1 MATAS
6 VCGPCFAENKTLKAT
21 KFCSD
26 CEERLCSSC
35 TESHDRFKAFK
46 SHHVIDLSSVD
57 NKIPISV
64 TKCCKIHTELLLDYF
79 CTDHDIIC
87 CRACIPNDHRTCQN
101 ILPLEFA
108 SKNVKTSALYTDVIQ
123 EIKHLLAILNKFN
136 DNRQSNLELL
146 AKSKLAIT
154 NRISELKV
162 QLLKQIDTLELDLHS
177 TLSSFQLKHETGIN
191 KQKEEISQM
200 MEILKSKENEIEV
213 VKDCGSNNHLFIALH
228 EQVSDVQTAADKV
241 QQMISSSQEVDISLD
256 EYKNVKME
264 FFGSLLENVKPCQV
278 QYKPLKFQQAQSMAE
293 PTQGIVGFDKDTDL
307 ELKLQARLNLIDVAI
322 TEDNK
327 LLLTNF
333 NGQDPTLYVYKECKE
348 YERGIRFTTDPRGV
362 AVITSSHRAVV
373 TLPTEKSIRFINT
386 KQMKKEDK
394 VNVGF
399 VCLAVTAG
407 RDRIYVGGTCG
418 TKGSIKTLD
427 TTGTILQSIN
437 HGDTGIYFLLYDDIH
452 EQFIVRCENKLSCG
466 KLDGTI
472 VFSKNAYGI
481 GGLTFDRQGNFY
493 FGCKKSNIIK
503 KMSPDGENCEEMLN
517 KDNGI
522 NNAYG
527 MCFNN
532 DFTKLYV
539 INNHQSVDVFKCK

>member
-64 TKCCKIHTELLLDYF
+64 TKCCQIHTELLLDYF

-108 SKNVKTSALYTDVIQ
+108 SKNVKTSALYTDVMQ

-177 TLSSFQLKHETGIN
+177 TLSSFKLKHETKIN
-191 KQKEEISQM
+191 NQKEEISQM
-200 MEILKSKENEIEV
+200 LEILKSKENEIEV
-213 VKDCGSNNHLFIALH
+213 LKECGSNKQLFIALRK
-228 EQVSDVQTAADKV
+228 QVSDVQTAEDKV

-256 EYKNVKME
+256 EYKNVKMKC
-264 FFGSLLENVKPCQV
+264 FGSLLENVKPCQIL
-278 QYKPLKFQQAQSMAE
+278 YKPLKFQQAQIMAE
-293 PTQGIVGFDKDTDL
+293 PTHRTLGFDKDPFAPFPAGKFNMDEFKRVYSNKDTL
-307 ELKLQARLNLIDVAI
+307 KVALPYFWNNFEKNNYSIWYCEYKYNSELTKIFMTCNLVGGFFQRVEKLRKNAFGSMCIFGK
-322 TEDNK
+322 DNK
-327 LLLTNF
+327 NSIAGVWFWKGPKLAFELSPHWQIDYEYYEWKKL
-333 NGQDPTLYVYKECKE
+333 DPTTAETKKMVEE
-348 YERGIRFTTDPRGV
+348 YWNWEG
-362 AVITSSHRAVV
+362 
-373 TLPTEKSIRFINT
+373 
-386 KQMKKEDK
+386 
-394 VNVGF
+394 
-399 VCLAVTAG
+399 
-407 RDRIYVGGTCG
+407 
-418 TKGSIKTLD
+418 
-427 TTGTILQSIN
+427 
-437 HGDTGIYFLLYDDIH
+437 
-452 EQFIVRCENKLSCG
+452 
-466 KLDGTI
+466 
-472 VFSKNAYGI
+472 
-481 GGLTFDRQGNFY
+481 Y
-493 FGCKKSNIIK
+493 FGGKK
-503 KMSPDGENCEEMLN
+503 
-517 KDNGI
+517 
-522 NNAYG
+522 
-527 MCFNN
+527 FNQG
-532 DFTKLYV
+532 K
-539 INNHQSVDVFKCK
+539 IFK

>member
-6 VCGPCFAENKTLKAT
+6 VLQ
-21 KFCSD
+21 
-26 CEERLCSSC
+26 
-35 TESHDRFKAFK
+35 
-46 SHHVIDLSSVD
+46 
-57 NKIPISV
+57 KIKRYKPPSFVPIVMKGYVQAALNHMTGSKHSNHI
-64 TKCCKIHTELLLDYF
+64 T
-79 CTDHDIIC
+79 
-87 CRACIPNDHRTCQN
+87 ACIPNDHRTCQN
-101 ILPLEFA
+101 ILPLEVA

-123 EIKHLLAILNKFN
+123 EIKHLLATLNKFN

-228 EQVSDVQTAADKV
+228 EQVSDVQTAAEKV

-256 EYKNVKME
+256 EYENIKMKC
-264 FFGSLLENVKPCQV
+264 FGSLLENVKPCSV
-278 QYKPLKFQQAQSMAE
+278 QYKSLKFQQAHIMAE
-293 PTQGIVGFDKDTDL
+293 PTNRILGIEKGTG
-307 ELKLQARLNLIDVAI
+307 LKLGCNPTCNIIDVST

-327 LLLTNF
+327 LLLTNYYAP
-333 NGQDPTLYVYKECKE
+333 DPELYVCRECKD
-348 YERGIRFTTDPRGV
+348 YEGEITFTSEPRGV
-362 AVITSSHRAVV
+362 DVIAGSDRAVV
-373 TLPTEKSIRFINT
+373 TLPKEKSIQFINT
-386 KQMKKEDK
+386 NQMKKEDK

-407 RDRIYVGGTCG
+407 RDRIYVGCTCG

-437 HGDTGIYFLLYDDIH
+437 HGDTGIHFLLYDDIH

-472 VFSKNAYGI
+472 VFSKDAYGI

-493 FGCKKSNIIK
+493 FGCKKSNTIK
-503 KMSPDGENCEEMLN
+503 KMSPDGENCAEMLN

-527 MCFNN
+527 MCFNK
-532 DFTKLYV
+532 DYIKLYV
-539 INNHQSVDVFKCK
+539 INNHKSVDVFKCK